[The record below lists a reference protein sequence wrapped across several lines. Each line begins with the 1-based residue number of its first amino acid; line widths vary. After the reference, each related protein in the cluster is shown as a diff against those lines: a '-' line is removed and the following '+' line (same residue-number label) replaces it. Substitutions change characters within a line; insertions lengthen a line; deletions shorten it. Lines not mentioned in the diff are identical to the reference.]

1 MGIGLLIV
9 ALTASLIGPAGPALA
24 QPTPGVPV
32 AAAAQARAGAHTV
45 TLVTGDRVT
54 VHPDGSSVGIQRGT
68 GRGSIEFL
76 TRMVG
81 GHLHVVPSDA
91 LRLLN
96 AGRLDGRLFDVT
108 TLIEFGYHD
117 ARADLPLIITANP
130 AARGTPAA
138 ARIEGV
144 TVVRDL
150 PSVDGVAVRAA
161 KEGVPALWRSLT
173 GDAPNARALGGGADT
188 VWLDGLR
195 QPSLDVSVPQIGA
208 PEAWRAGFDG
218 AGVKVAVLDT
228 GIDEDHPDLA
238 GQVVAASNFT
248 EGEEDDAD
256 RVGHGT
262 HVASTIAGTG
272 AASDGRYTGVAP
284 RARLLDGK
292 VCVEF
297 GCAESWIV
305 AGMEWAA
312 EQGAQVV
319 NLSLGGQDRPEVD
332 PVEQAVNDLTEEFG
346 TLFVIAAGNAGAD
359 ASIGSPASADAALAV
374 GAVTKSDELAEFS
387 SRGPRVDGGL
397 KPEITAPGEDIVA
410 ANSSDGFLGN
420 PGDPYTTLSGT
431 SMATPHVAGAAAI
444 LAQRHPGLPAAGL
457 KSLLMGSAKV
467 HPELGVYAQ
476 GAGRVDVARAIN
488 QTVSADPPALGF
500 ARQRWPHN
508 DDTADTRTVTYRNS
522 GAGPVTLSLSAQA
535 TGPDGKPAPAG
546 FFTLGATSVTV
557 PAGGT
562 ASVTLMADTRA
573 GRVDGYYTG
582 RLTATAGGTAVT
594 TPFAID
600 REVESYDV
608 TVRHLD
614 QAGELTGDFF
624 SVLTPT
630 DRFGVHELFDED
642 GTVTTRVPK
651 GTYALL
657 SFVSTETGE
666 ETGNT
671 TLLAQPKVAVTRDL
685 TLTAD
690 ARRGRPVSVTV
701 PRADASIYNVDVLA
715 EVVGED
721 FGVGFGAT
729 GSSFDEVFAGRLGPD
744 RTYPWFRSS
753 VSSTFAKVTADGDVT
768 NSPFVYNLSWQVMG
782 KMITGFQKRV
792 RQSELATVRA
802 AHARQGTD
810 QAYKF
815 IFPIHPDAG
824 GSFAAGLPLRLPFTR
839 TEYNNTDGGVRW
851 QGILDEV
858 VESEENFEFLST
870 LYGATVRYRAG
881 KTYAEQWNRGVFG
894 PSLLD
899 PVFAGEYLTRLGDT
913 MLVLVPTH
921 SDGESRAGFSALTRG
936 AVTVY
941 RNGVKVG
948 EAADVFAEIEVPAQ
962 AGRYRVEVVAER
974 GAPAV
979 LSTRQSTSWTFRSG
993 HVSGEEYR
1001 RLPIS
1006 VVRFAPDLSQHNTA
1020 PAGRAFTI
1028 PVSVQRQPDSAAAAC
1043 VALTVDVSYDDGR
1056 TWTAARLSGGGNERV
1071 AHVRHPDRAGFAS
1084 LRASATDADGNTV
1097 RQTIIRAY
1105 RIVR

>member
-1 MGIGLLIV
+1 LIV
-9 ALTASLIGPAGPALA
+9 ALIASLLGPAGPAVA
-24 QPTPGVPV
+24 QPTPGVPI
-32 AAAAQARAGAHTV
+32 AAATAQARAGAHTV
-45 TLVTGDRVT
+45 TLLTGDRVT
-54 VHPDGSSVGIQRGT
+54 VHPDGNRVGIQRGP
-68 GRGSIEFL
+68 GRDGIEFL
-76 TRMVG
+76 TRLVA
-81 GHLHVVPSDA
+81 GHVHVVPSDA
-91 LRLLN
+91 VRLLN
-96 AGRLDGRLFDVT
+96 AGRLDDRLFDVT
-108 TLIEFGYHD
+108 ALVDFGYHD

-138 ARIEGV
+138 ARVDGV

-161 KEGVPALWRSLT
+161 KNDVPALWRSLT
-173 GDAPNARALGGGADT
+173 GGAPNARALGGGADT

-195 QPSLDVSVPQIGA
+195 KPSLDVSVPQIGA
-208 PEAWRAGFDG
+208 PQAWRAGFDG

-238 GQVVAASNFT
+238 GQVVAAGNFT

-284 RARLLDGK
+284 KASLLDGK

-319 NLSLGGQDRPEVD
+319 NLSLGGPDQVEVD
-332 PVEQAVNDLTEEFG
+332 PVEKAVNDLTEEFG
-346 TLFVIAAGNAGAD
+346 TLFVVAAGNAGAD
-359 ASIGSPASADAALAV
+359 ATVGSPASADAALAV

-397 KPEITAPGEDIVA
+397 KPEITAPGVDIVA
-410 ANSSDGFLGN
+410 ANSSDGFLGE
-420 PGDPYTTLSGT
+420 PGEPYTTLSGT
-431 SMATPHVAGAAAI
+431 SMSTPHVAGAAAI
-444 LAQRHPGLPAAGL
+444 LAQRHSGLPAAGL

-467 HPELGVYAQ
+467 LPGLGVYAQ
-476 GAGRVDVARAIN
+476 GAGRVDVAGAIN
-488 QTVSADPPALGF
+488 QAVSADPPALGF

-508 DDTADTRTVTYRNS
+508 DDSADARTVTYRNS
-522 GAGPVTLSLSAQA
+522 GAAPVTLSLSAQGA
-535 TGPDGKPAPAG
+535 GPDGEPAPAG
-546 FFTLGATSVTV
+546 FFTLGASSVTV

-562 ASVTLMADTRA
+562 ASVTLTADTRA
-573 GRVDGYYTG
+573 GRVDGFYTG
-582 RLTATAGGTAVT
+582 RLTATGGGTSVT

-614 QAGELTGDFF
+614 RTGEMTPDFF
-624 SVLTPT
+624 SVLTRT
-630 DRFGVHELFDED
+630 DRFGVHELFDDD
-642 GTVTTRVPK
+642 GTVTARLPR

-657 SFVSTETGE
+657 SFVSTGTGE
-666 ETGNT
+666 ESGNI

-701 PRADASIYNVDVLA
+701 PNADASIYSVDVLA
-715 EVVGED
+715 EAFGAD
-721 FGVGFGAT
+721 FGVGFGAS
-729 GSSFDEVFAGRLGPD
+729 GANFEEVFAGRLGPD
-744 RTYPWFRSS
+744 RAFPWFRSE
-753 VSSTFAKVTADGDVT
+753 VTTTFARPTADGDVT
-768 NSPFVYNLSWQVMG
+768 NSPFVYTLSWRFNGEMV
-782 KMITGFQKRV
+782 TGFQQRV

-802 AHARQGTD
+802 AYARQGPD
-810 QAYKF
+810 QAIRF
-815 IFPIHPDAG
+815 TFPVHPDG
-824 GSFAAGLPLRLPFTR
+824 GAAFAAGLPLRLPYTR
-839 TEYNNTDGGVRW
+839 TEYYNTDGGVRW
-851 QGILDEV
+851 QANMDEV
-858 VESEENFEFLST
+858 VQTEEDIEFLST
-870 LYGATVRYRAG
+870 LFGPTVRYRAG
-881 KTYAEQWNRGVFG
+881 RTYAEQWNRGVFG

-899 PVFAGEYLTRLGDT
+899 PVFGGEYLTRLGDT

-948 EAADVFAEIEVPAQ
+948 ESADAFAEIEVPAE
-962 AGRYRVEVVAER
+962 AGRYRVEVVAGR

-993 HVSGEEYR
+993 HVPGEEFR

-1006 VVRFAPDLSQHNTA
+1006 VVRFVPDLSQHNTA
-1020 PAGRAFTI
+1020 PAGRAFAI
-1028 PVSVQRQPDSAAAAC
+1028 PVTVQRQPDSAAAAC
-1043 VALTVDVSYDDGR
+1043 VALTVEVSYDDGR
-1056 TWTAARLSGGGNERV
+1056 TWTAARLAGGGNQRV
-1071 AHVRHPDRAGFAS
+1071 ALVRHPDRAGFAS